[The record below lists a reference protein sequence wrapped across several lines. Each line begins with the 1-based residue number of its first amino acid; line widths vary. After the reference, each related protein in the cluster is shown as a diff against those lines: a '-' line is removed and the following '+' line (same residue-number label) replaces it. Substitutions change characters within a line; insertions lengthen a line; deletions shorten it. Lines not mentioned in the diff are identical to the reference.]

1 MAKTPDDEKSRETKA
16 RQAAIRIVVR
26 DGVRVDEP
34 APADPPAEST
44 PAAPA
49 AERRSER
56 REGNPGRDAI
66 EEALRRYKKQR
77 GAGHG
82 SRPTTDE
89 ELRRRQRE
97 HLEKVRTGWRG
108 GGTRE
113 VECLHNQCTSCWG
126 TRVKANGE
134 PCIHMI
140 ACGCARCS
148 PAGRTLLATNGTC

>member
-1 MAKTPDDEKSRETKA
+1 MAKTPEGGKPREAEA
-16 RQAAIRIVVR
+16 RRAGMRIVVR
-26 DGVRVDEP
+26 DGVRVDER
-34 APADPPAEST
+34 APGDPPAEST

-49 AERRSER
+49 AERGSER
-56 REGNPGRDAI
+56 RDANPERAAI

-77 GAGHG
+77 GADRG

-97 HLEKVRTGWRG
+97 HLEKVPTGWRG
-108 GGTRE
+108 GNTRE
-113 VECLHNQCTSCWG
+113 VDCLHNQCTSCWG

-140 ACGCARCS
+140 SCGCARCS
-148 PAGRTLLATNGTC
+148 PAGRTLLATNGAG